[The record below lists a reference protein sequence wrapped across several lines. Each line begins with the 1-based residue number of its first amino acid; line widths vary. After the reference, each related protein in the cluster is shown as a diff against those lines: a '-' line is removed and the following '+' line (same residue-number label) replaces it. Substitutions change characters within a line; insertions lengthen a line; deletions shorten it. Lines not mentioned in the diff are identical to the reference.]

1 MNFFRVQ
8 SLLWNFKYLLTLLSK
23 PEYWVITDS
32 NNNII
37 TVHLV
42 KNIFCKK
49 KYYNYILVKHFGF
62 EMHFIWQSV
71 SKSVT
76 LRGECNFLVYYI
88 RYTAEIFSED
98 SYSLCVSS
106 ALFCPYVCLLKDI
119 KLIFLST
126 DREGGGIGLFISLGF
141 KVLKYVFL
149 FVGITFL
156 GTFNELWLI
165 VY

>member
-1 MNFFRVQ
+1 MIFFRVQ

-106 ALFCPYVCLLKDI
+106 SLFCLNVCKSCFEYIKYYFIKVSWFYLLY
-119 KLIFLST
+119 IFWQLTSA
-126 DREGGGIGLFISLGF
+126 L
-141 KVLKYVFL
+141 
-149 FVGITFL
+149 
-156 GTFNELWLI
+156 
-165 VY
+165 

>member
-106 ALFCPYVCLLKDI
+106 ALFCPYVCRWSFKRHQTYFFI
-119 KLIFLST
+119 NWQ
-126 DREGGGIGLFISLGF
+126 GGRGHRA
-141 KVLKYVFL
+141 
-149 FVGITFL
+149 
-156 GTFNELWLI
+156 
-165 VY
+165 VYFTWF